1 MDIANKIIDALTKD
15 DIIDIMESFDVEH
28 EVMANGD
35 LRFQSHCHGSDSK
48 KLYYYEKD
56 QYGEESK
63 HFLCYSNCGGMSIFS
78 TIMKIKDW
86 TFGQTL
92 HFLANYKGI
101 SVISKRERGFGLNK
115 KVIDDWD
122 FIKRY
127 KKKNKISPKPLDEF
141 NKNILNVFSDVY
153 PSSWIDECI
162 TIEAMKKFD
171 IKFHLPSWK
180 AVIPH
185 YDMDGRLIGIRGR
198 AFLEQDV
205 LSGKKYMPMYI
216 EGVSY
221 RHPLQY
227 NLYGAYQN
235 LKTIKRLK
243 KVIIFEGEKSVMM
256 CESFYPD
263 NNFAL
268 AICGSNL
275 SDYQRDLIVQ
285 DLGVEEVI
293 IAIDK
298 QYKTELSTE
307 DDRSEYERYIKKVQK
322 IADKFVNFINVY
334 IVYCDDD
341 RLDYKD
347 SPSDK
352 GKEILEQ
359 LMKEKERYL
368 NEI

>member
-1 MDIANKIIDALTKD
+1 MNKEQYDNINDLLSNLLISRGVKDVNAL
-15 DIIDIMESFDVEH
+15 
-28 EVMANGD
+28 
-35 LRFQSHCHGSDSK
+35 
-48 KLYYYEKD
+48 
-56 QYGEESK
+56 
-63 HFLCYSNCGGMSIFS
+63 
-78 TIMKIKDW
+78 
-86 TFGQTL
+86 
-92 HFLANYKGI
+92 
-101 SVISKRERGFGLNK
+101 
-115 KVIDDWD
+115 
-122 FIKRY
+122 
-127 KKKNKISPKPLDEF
+127 
-141 NKNILNVFSDVY
+141 LNVSKED
-153 PSSWIDECI
+153 C
-162 TIEAMKKFD
+162 
-171 IKFHLPSWK
+171 H
-180 AVIPH
+180 H
-185 YDMDGRLIGIRGR
+185 YRL
-198 AFLEQDV
+198 
-205 LSGKKYMPMYI
+205 
-216 EGVSY
+216 
-221 RHPLQY
+221 
-227 NLYGAYQN
+227 YQN

-263 NNFAL
+263 SNFAL

-307 DDRSEYERYIKKVQK
+307 DDRNEYERYIKKVQK

-341 RLDYKD
+341 RLGYKD